1 VTSSL
6 TPDSG
11 TVNGGFLRRLLR
23 YRHTVTREGADEES
37 VPSYRE
43 RGGLIPIVASV
54 PDEPARNQINRCV
67 HSTAVRSWFAGVLS
81 LAIVIWAVLTNNA
94 LVSQPAPVLR
104 AILDTSVAIIGTL
117 VAILG
122 FGRFRRTG
130 NPGDLA
136 VVCAVGLLAWVHTL
150 FGSVPDLISPYSVGN
165 GISERYEVW
174 GTLVVRLMAAGFL
187 IASVQF
193 RESRSCSAPVSGLRR
208 CRAFVLSG
216 PLGALAIV
224 ILAWRVPITRNGL
237 VVQASWPASISP
249 VCQLLGALLFL
260 VAFARVSSRARAQ
273 SDEFL
278 GWIAVGCIF
287 AMFAMISYG
296 LLPAGGAETLGCG
309 DLLRAAAV
317 SVWAVGA
324 IAEIRSYWSTVA
336 ESARIEARRSAALDL
351 HDGLAQELALL
362 SAYTYYPASERAT
375 PEWQGQLRLTAERA
389 LTEARRAIAVLA
401 NADPIPLHADLGR
414 AAQVASGSDVDVHV
428 EVDAEG
434 IESDRVQRES
444 IVRIVREAV
453 TNAVRHGGARHIE
466 IRFGTS
472 DVPILRISDDG
483 AGFDVVKAAETGR
496 FGLLS
501 MQERAEKI
509 GGSLQVHS
517 APGQGTTVEVLWP

>member
-1 VTSSL
+1 MKSM
-6 TPDSG
+6 
-11 TVNGGFLRRLLR
+11 
-23 YRHTVTREGADEES
+23 
-37 VPSYRE
+37 
-43 RGGLIPIVASV
+43 
-54 PDEPARNQINRCV
+54 
-67 HSTAVRSWFAGVLS
+67 AVRSCFAGVLS
-81 LAIVIWAVLTNNA
+81 LGVVIGAVVTNNA

-104 AILDTSVAIIGTL
+104 AILETSVAIIGTL

-122 FGRFRRTG
+122 FGRFRRSG
-130 NPGDLA
+130 DLGDLA
-136 VVCAVGLLAWVHTL
+136 VVCAVALLAWVHTL
-150 FGSVPDLISPYSVGN
+150 FGSVPDLISPDSVGN

-187 IASVQF
+187 ITSVPF
-193 RESRSCSAPVSGLRR
+193 RSSISCSAPVSRLRR
-208 CRAFVLSG
+208 YRAFALSG

-260 VAFARVSSRARAQ
+260 VAFARVSSRARVQ

-278 GWIAVGCIF
+278 GWIGIGCIF
-287 AMFAMISYG
+287 ATFAMISYG
-296 LLPAGGAETLGCG
+296 LLPAGGAGSLRSG

-317 SVWAVGA
+317 CVWAVGA
-324 IAEIRSYWSTVA
+324 VAEIRSYWSTVA
-336 ESARIEARRSAALDL
+336 ESARLEARRSAALDL

-362 SAYTYYPASERAT
+362 SAYTYYSAAERAS

-389 LTEARRAIAVLA
+389 LAEARRAIAVLA
-401 NADPIPLHADLGR
+401 NVDPLPLDADLGR
-414 AAQVASGSDVDVHV
+414 TAQAASGSDVDVHV
-428 EVDAEG
+428 EVDADT
-434 IESDRVQRES
+434 IESDPAQRES

-466 IRFGTS
+466 IRFGAGGAPT
-472 DVPILRISDDG
+472 LRITDDG
-483 AGFDVVKAAETGR
+483 AGFDVARAAEAGR
-496 FGLLS
+496 FGLVS
-501 MQERAEKI
+501 MRERAEAI